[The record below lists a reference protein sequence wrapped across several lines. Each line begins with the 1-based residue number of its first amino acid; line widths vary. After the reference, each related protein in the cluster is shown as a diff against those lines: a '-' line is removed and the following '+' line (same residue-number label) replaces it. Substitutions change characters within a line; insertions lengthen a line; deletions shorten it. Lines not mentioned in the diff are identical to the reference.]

1 MGRDLQSLKQTTD
14 MKTSN
19 GLARKIATAAAKTV
33 DRSVQSEAI
42 VPKAQDT
49 YPPSL
54 KRFMG
59 KPFGEDGVKITH
71 NVDWNDSKVVTRAR
85 GDMGTLTLTTKVI
98 DHIHSNPTDNVSIT
112 MSSQQVILT
121 LGELKTI
128 IADLEKLLPIVDG
141 EKETNLAA

>member
-1 MGRDLQSLKQTTD
+1 

-19 GLARKIATAAAKTV
+19 GVARKVTV
-33 DRSVQSEAI
+33 ARSVQTEAI

-49 YPPSL
+49 YPPAL

-59 KPFGEDGVKITH
+59 KPFGESGVKITH
-71 NVDWNDSKVVTRAR
+71 NVDWDDSRVITRAR
-85 GDMGTLTLTTKVI
+85 GDMGTLTLSTKVI
-98 DHIHSNPTDNVSIT
+98 DHIHTNPTDNVSIT

-128 IADLEKLLPIVDG
+128 VADLEKLLPIVDG

>member
-1 MGRDLQSLKQTTD
+1 VGRDLQSLKQTTD
-14 MKTSN
+14 MKTKYMNPSN
-19 GLARKIATAAAKTV
+19 GVARKIATAAAKTV

-71 NVDWNDSKVVTRAR
+71 NVDWDDNKVVTRAR
-85 GDMGTLTLTTKVI
+85 SDMGTLVLATKV
-98 DHIHSNPTDNVSIT
+98 DNVSIT

-128 IADLEKLLPIVDG
+128 VADLEKLLPIVDG
-141 EKETNLAA
+141 ERETNLAA

>member
-19 GLARKIATAAAKTV
+19 GIARKIATAAAKTV

-71 NVDWNDSKVVTRAR
+71 NVDWDDNRVVTRAR
-85 GDMGTLTLTTKVI
+85 SDMGTLVLSAKVV